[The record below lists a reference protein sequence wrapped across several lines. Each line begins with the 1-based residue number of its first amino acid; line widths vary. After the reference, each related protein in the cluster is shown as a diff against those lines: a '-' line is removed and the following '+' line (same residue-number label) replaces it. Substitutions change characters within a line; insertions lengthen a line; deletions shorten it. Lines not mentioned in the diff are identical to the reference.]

1 MGISHSALE
10 TCYTY
15 LAMTQAHIRNFCIIA
30 HIDHGKSTL
39 ADRLLEQT
47 GTISERDMMDQALD
61 QMDLE
66 REKGVT
72 IKASAVRMAYTAA
85 DGEEYELNLIDT
97 PGHVDFSY
105 EVSRALAAC
114 EGAVLVVDAA
124 QGIEAQTLA
133 NLYLALEHDLEI
145 IPVVNKIDLP
155 AARPDEVTQEIED
168 LLGVPAE
175 HMIRVSAK
183 EGINTDQV
191 LEAVVQRV
199 PSPAGDPE
207 APLGALIFDSH
218 YDSYKGV
225 VAYVRVVDGAIEAR
239 RRLMLMADQIRF
251 EPLELGIFGP
261 DMKPVSRLEAGEV
274 GYVATGLKNVRD
286 VAVGDTLT
294 TAEKP
299 AQEPLPGYRP
309 AKPMVFAGLYPV
321 DNEDY
326 DDLRDALEKLRLN
339 DASLVY
345 QPENSVALGHGFRCG
360 FLGLFHMEI
369 IQERL
374 EREYD
379 LNLLATAPSVE
390 YHALTRS
397 GEVVEVDNPADLPDP
412 GVIEEI
418 MEPWMHIQIWTPD
431 TYIGPIMELMTDRRG
446 EFKNMEYLDQSR
458 VMLSY
463 DMPLGELIMDFYDQL
478 KSRTRGYAS
487 LDYQYADYRSGDLV
501 KLDILVNEEPV
512 DALSLIVHRDKA
524 YQKGDALVRKLKQV
538 VPRQL
543 FAVPIQA
550 AIGRRVIARQT
561 VKALRKDVLA
571 RVYGGD
577 VTRKRKLLEK
587 QKAGKK
593 RMKRLGNVEVPQEAF
608 MAVLSLNEE

>member
-1 MGISHSALE
+1 
-10 TCYTY
+10 
-15 LAMTQAHIRNFCIIA
+15 MTQDHIRNFCIIA

-85 DGEEYELNLIDT
+85 DGQEYELNLIDT

-105 EVSRALAAC
+105 EVSRSLAAC
-114 EGAVLVVDAA
+114 EGAVLVVDGS

-133 NLYLALEHDLEI
+133 NLYMALEHDLEI
-145 IPVVNKIDLP
+145 IPVINKIDLP
-155 AARPDEVTQEIED
+155 AAHPDEVAQEIED

-175 HMIRVSAK
+175 DMLRVSAK

-191 LEAVVQRV
+191 LEAVVRQV
-199 PSPAGDPE
+199 PSPAGHGD
-207 APLGALIFDSH
+207 APLRALIFDSH

-225 VAYVRVVDGAIEAR
+225 VAYVRVMDGSIDSR
-239 RRLMLMADQIRF
+239 HDLLFMASQTQF

-261 DMKPVSRLEAGEV
+261 DMKPVQRLEAGEV
-274 GYVATGLKNVRD
+274 GYVATGLKSVRD

-294 TAEKP
+294 AADRP
-299 AQEPLPGYRP
+299 AVEPLPGYRP
-309 AKPMVFAGLYPV
+309 AKPMVFAGIYPV
-321 DNEDY
+321 DNDDY
-326 DDLRDALEKLRLN
+326 YDLRDALEKLRLN

-345 QPENSVALGHGFRCG
+345 EPETSVALAYGFRCG

-379 LNLLATAPSVE
+379 LNLLATAPNVE
-390 YHALTRS
+390 YHVLTRT
-397 GEVVEVDNPADLPDP
+397 GDVVEVDNPADLPDP
-412 GVIEEI
+412 NDIDEI
-418 MEPWMHIQIWTPD
+418 MEPWMHVQIWTPD
-431 TYIGPIMELMTDRRG
+431 TYIGPIMEMVTDRRG

-463 DMPLGELIMDFYDQL
+463 DMPLAELIMDFYDQL
-478 KSRTRGYAS
+478 KSKTRGYAS
-487 LDYQYADYRSGDLV
+487 LDYQYADYRAGDLV
-501 KLDILVNEEPV
+501 KLELLINGEPV

-524 YQKGDALVRKLKQV
+524 YRVGDALTRKLKQV

-550 AIGRRVIARQT
+550 ATGSRIIARQT
-561 VKALRKDVLA
+561 VKALRKDVIA
-571 RVYGGD
+571 KCYGGD

-587 QKAGKK
+587 QKAGKR
-593 RMKRLGNVEVPQEAF
+593 RMKQLGSVEIPQEAF
-608 MAVLSLNEE
+608 MAVLSLSEE

>member
-1 MGISHSALE
+1 
-10 TCYTY
+10 
-15 LAMTQAHIRNFCIIA
+15 MTQDHIRNFCIIA

-72 IKASAVRMAYTAA
+72 IKASAVRMAYTAT
-85 DGEEYELNLIDT
+85 DGQEYELNLIDT

-105 EVSRALAAC
+105 EVSRSLAAC
-114 EGAVLVVDAA
+114 EGAVLVVDGS

-145 IPVVNKIDLP
+145 IPVINKIDLP
-155 AARPDEVTQEIED
+155 AAHTDEVAQEIED

-175 HMIRVSAK
+175 DMLRVSAK

-191 LEAVVQRV
+191 LEAVVRQV
-199 PSPAGDPE
+199 PPPAGHGD
-207 APLGALIFDSH
+207 APLRALIFDSH
-218 YDSYKGV
+218 YDPYKGV
-225 VAYVRVVDGAIEAR
+225 VAYVRVMDGSVDSR
-239 RRLMLMADQIRF
+239 RDLLFMAGQARF

-261 DMKPVSRLEAGEV
+261 DMKPVKRLEAGEV
-274 GYVATGLKNVRD
+274 GYVATGLKSVRD

-294 TAEKP
+294 AADRP
-299 AQEPLPGYRP
+299 AVEPLPGYRP
-309 AKPMVFAGLYPV
+309 AKPMVFAGIYPV
-321 DNEDY
+321 DNDDY
-326 DDLRDALEKLRLN
+326 YDLRDALEKLRLN

-345 QPENSVALGHGFRCG
+345 EPEISVALAYGFRCG

-379 LNLLATAPSVE
+379 LILLATAPSVE
-390 YHALTRS
+390 YRVLTKAS
-397 GEVVEVDNPADLPDP
+397 DVVEVDNPADLPDP
-412 GVIEEI
+412 NDIEEI
-418 MEPWMHIQIWTPD
+418 MEPWMHVQIWTPD
-431 TYIGPIMELMTDRRG
+431 TYIGPIMEMVTDRRG

-463 DMPLGELIMDFYDQL
+463 DMPLAELIMDFYDQL
-478 KSRTRGYAS
+478 KSKTRGYAS
-487 LDYQYADYRSGDLV
+487 LDYQYADYRAGDLV
-501 KLDILVNEEPV
+501 KLDLLINGEPV

-524 YQKGDALVRKLKQV
+524 YRVGDALTRKLKQV

-550 AIGRRVIARQT
+550 AAGSRIIARQT
-561 VKALRKDVLA
+561 VKALRKDVIA
-571 RVYGGD
+571 KCYGGD

-587 QKAGKK
+587 QKAGKR
-593 RMKRLGNVEVPQEAF
+593 RMKQLGSVQIPQEAF
-608 MAVLSLNEE
+608 MAVLSLSEE